1 MQYEENDSVSFGKL
15 EQQNTGKNDLE
26 RNRLFPPPPTV
37 RSPLLRSPLST
48 TEGVKKGISRQ
59 VSWAGFL
66 FQTKV
71 ALQVKDKRI

>member
-26 RNRLFPPPPTV
+26 RNRLFPPRPTFPQL

-59 VSWAGFL
+59 VS
-66 FQTKV
+66 
-71 ALQVKDKRI
+71 

>member
-26 RNRLFPPPPTV
+26 RNRLFPPPRPTFPQLRSPQL
-37 RSPLLRSPLST
+37 RSPLLRSPIST

-59 VSWAGFL
+59 VS
-66 FQTKV
+66 
-71 ALQVKDKRI
+71 